1 MKKKFLTTVVSAAMA
16 TALSFALT
24 AGMVACSDDSSPTS
38 TSLIAGDENLSSLAE
53 SSSAEQEYS
62 SAVAPKSSAATPKSS
77 ATVAMSSV
85 AAPKSS
91 ATVPVSSAV
100 APASSPTVPASSA
113 AAPGS
118 SAMVVSSSSVA
129 PAVDSL
135 PPATDQARLVIK
147 NAVGQCGT
155 LQNFNASQD
164 AGFRPAE
171 KSDMRAFRS
180 VGSDST
186 EFLIRNVQLT
196 CGWVLDS
203 LEITTSGDTLV
214 VNAEFD
220 RSNAQRCLCDY
231 QFLFKVKSNPVYSN
245 SNFVTLRTD
254 SFTENDHTTPILDSE
269 IWGSDPVAH
278 VQVASKVSATCSNN
292 GVMEN
297 APSRVASR
305 IEVNLVEDTT
315 SFERN
320 APYAT
325 MKILDNGF
333 ISIVVDGIYLSCGV
347 IIESVSVAS
356 TGGNTIFA
364 SIKEDPSSPIVNCLC
379 PSRIS
384 FDIKNENGF
393 ANASYINFDG
403 IGLIQILKTKE

>member
-1 MKKKFLTTVVSAAMA
+1 MNKLLITGA
-16 TALSFALT
+16 ALSFVLL
-24 AGMVACSDDSSPTS
+24 ACSDDSSPVAS
-38 TSLIAGDENLSSLAE
+38 GLQMSGGGVSSVTVLE
-53 SSSAEQEYS
+53 SSSAKTIPES
-62 SAVAPKSSAATPKSS
+62 SA
-77 ATVAMSSV
+77 

-91 ATVPVSSAV
+91 ETVPVSSTA
-100 APASSPTVPASSA
+100 APASSATIPASSA
-113 AAPGS
+113 VVPTSSADAPAS
-118 SAMVVSSSSVA
+118 SAMAVSSSSVTPTA
-129 PAVDSL
+129 DSL
-135 PPATDQARLVIK
+135 PPVTDGARLVIK

-155 LQNFNASQD
+155 LQNFEASQD

-171 KSDMRAFRS
+171 KPNMRAIRT

-186 EFLIRNVQLT
+186 EFLIRDVQLT

-214 VNAEFD
+214 VNAAFD

-231 QFLFKVKSNPVYSN
+231 QFLFKVKTDSVYSKP
-245 SNFVTLRTD
+245 NFVTVRTGPVP
-254 SFTENDHTTPILDSE
+254 ENDHTAPILDSE
-269 IWGSDPVAH
+269 IWGSDPVSH
-278 VQVASKVSATCSNN
+278 VQVISNVSAKCNNN

-297 APSRVASR
+297 TLRSVAST
-305 IEVNLVEDTT
+305 IEVNLVDDTT
-315 SFERN
+315 SSEKN
-320 APYAT
+320 APIAT

-333 ISIVVDGIYLSCGV
+333 IKIDVDGIYLSCGV

-393 ANASYINFDG
+393 ANARFINFDG
-403 IGLIQILKTKE
+403 IGQIQILKIKE